1 MHGQNGTRMTYRYE
15 APCGLLASSLLS
27 CGQLRTFG
35 YCVGA
40 GVGEGKHRCMIAA
53 VHLTLTLT
61 DKLCRLS
68 VVILLASRSL
78 DRALE
83 QVLCE
88 QC

>member
-1 MHGQNGTRMTYRYE
+1 
-15 APCGLLASSLLS
+15 
-27 CGQLRTFG
+27 
-35 YCVGA
+35 
-40 GVGEGKHRCMIAA
+40 MIAA
-53 VHLTLTLT
+53 VHLTLALT